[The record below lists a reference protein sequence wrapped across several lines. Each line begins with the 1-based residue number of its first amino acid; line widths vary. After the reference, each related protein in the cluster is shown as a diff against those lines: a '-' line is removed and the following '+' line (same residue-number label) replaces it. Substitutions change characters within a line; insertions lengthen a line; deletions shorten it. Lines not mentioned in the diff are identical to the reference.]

1 MGYFGTVFKSYVSL
15 YNVSCFLDFFYISDF
30 FNIQSGKK
38 NKPQDT
44 ISLYLLPEKS
54 K

>member
-1 MGYFGTVFKSYVSL
+1 MGYFGTEFKSYVSL
-15 YNVSCFLDFFYISDF
+15 YNVSCFLDFFFLI
-30 FNIQSGKK
+30 FNLEKK
-38 NKPQDT
+38 KPQDT